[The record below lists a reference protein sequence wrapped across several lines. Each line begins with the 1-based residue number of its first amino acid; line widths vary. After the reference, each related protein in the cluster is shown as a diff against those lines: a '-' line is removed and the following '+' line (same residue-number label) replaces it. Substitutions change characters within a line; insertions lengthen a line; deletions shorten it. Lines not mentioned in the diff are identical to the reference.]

1 VGIDAWILLGK
12 GLAMWRSVFQHEFPD
27 RSIGNY
33 QSIDGAISSASEA
46 MLLETDPATGRRSL
60 PLLAG
65 ETFEFAPAHPLRDI
79 IGVSMRAR
87 LKGSVSGFVS
97 TATFRL
103 SAGIDLDLL
112 IRKPVFGQSKP
123 TDASVRVQSGHVAFP
138 SSVPALGRFVDVRL
152 DWHTSGQV
160 RLSADGRLVAYHNNV
175 DAGRVLQLDR
185 VTFGLPFPEPEEFH
199 RLSRRFSVNRVFVR
213 ALARPDTLGAFTQF
227 LPKPEPTADDLL
239 RKCRFI
245 ATGNVLKTVDRLRAF
260 MAEAHQALTQPWTA
274 PDGPPAG
281 PFQQQ
286 AIDAH
291 LLATA
296 AGGALVD
303 MMRRG
308 DYSDPAAFL
317 DPFEKFLRILYD
329 TLPTQFTALA
339 TELADRPV
347 VPEECR
353 LVMEKALGSSRD
365 ELAPLIDLLAAASD
379 RVRAIAEGA

>member
-1 VGIDAWILLGK
+1 
-12 GLAMWRSVFQHEFPD
+12 MWRSVFQHEFPD
-27 RSIGNY
+27 PGIGNY
-33 QSIDGAISSASEA
+33 QSIDGAISQASGA
-46 MLLETDPATGRRSL
+46 MLLEADPATGRRSL

-65 ETFEFAPAHPLRDI
+65 ETFEFVPAHPLRDI

-112 IRKPVFGQSKP
+112 IRKPVFGASKP
-123 TDASVRVQSGHVAFP
+123 TDASVRVESSHVAFTAA
-138 SSVPALGRFVDVRL
+138 VPALGQFVGLRL

-160 RLSADGRLVAYHNNV
+160 RLWADGRLVAYHNNV
-175 DAGRVLQLDR
+175 GAGRVLQLDR
-185 VTFGLPFPEPEEFH
+185 VAFGLPFPEPEEFH
-199 RLSRRFSVNRVFVR
+199 RLSRRFSVNRIFVR
-213 ALARPDTLGAFTQF
+213 ALARPDTLAAFTRF
-227 LPKPEPTADDLL
+227 LPKPEATADDLL

-260 MAEAHQALTQPWTA
+260 MAEAQQVLSQPWTA
-274 PDGPPAG
+274 PDGPATG
-281 PFQQQ
+281 PFRQQ

-291 LLATA
+291 ELAIA
-296 AGGALVD
+296 AGGALID

-308 DYSDPAAFL
+308 DYSDPATFL
-317 DPFEKFLRILYD
+317 EPFEKFLRILHG
-329 TLPTQFTALA
+329 TLPAQFSALA
-339 TELADRPV
+339 SELANRPV

-353 LVMEKALGSSRD
+353 LVMEKALGPSRD

-379 RVRAIAEGA
+379 RVRTIAEGG

>member
-1 VGIDAWILLGK
+1 
-12 GLAMWRSVFQHEFPD
+12 MWRSVFQHEFPD

-112 IRKPVFGQSKP
+112 IRKPVFGSSKP
-123 TDASVRVQSGHVAFP
+123 TDASVRVESSHVAFP

-160 RLSADGRLVAYHNNV
+160 RLWADGRLVAYLNNV
-175 DAGRVLQLDR
+175 SAGRVLQLDR

-274 PDGPPAG
+274 LDGPPAG

-365 ELAPLIDLLAAASD
+365 ELAPLIDLLVAASD
-379 RVRAIAEGA
+379 RVRAIAEGT

>member
-1 VGIDAWILLGK
+1 
-12 GLAMWRSVFQHEFPD
+12 
-27 RSIGNY
+27 
-33 QSIDGAISSASEA
+33 
-46 MLLETDPATGRRSL
+46 
-60 PLLAG
+60 
-65 ETFEFAPAHPLRDI
+65 
-79 IGVSMRAR
+79 
-87 LKGSVSGFVS
+87 
-97 TATFRL
+97 
-103 SAGIDLDLL
+103 
-112 IRKPVFGQSKP
+112 
-123 TDASVRVQSGHVAFP
+123 
-138 SSVPALGRFVDVRL
+138 
-152 DWHTSGQV
+152 
-160 RLSADGRLVAYHNNV
+160 
-175 DAGRVLQLDR
+175 
-185 VTFGLPFPEPEEFH
+185 
-199 RLSRRFSVNRVFVR
+199 VNRVFVR

-227 LPKPEPTADDLL
+227 LPKAESTADDLL

-260 MAEAHQALTQPWTA
+260 MAEAHLALTQPWTA

-291 LLATA
+291 QLAVA

-329 TLPTQFTALA
+329 TLPTQFSALA

-353 LVMEKALGSSRD
+353 LVMEKALGPSRD
-365 ELAPLIDLLAAASD
+365 ALAPLIDLLAAASD
-379 RVRAIAEGA
+379 RVRSIAQGA